1 MAHFA
6 ELNEHNY
13 VKRIVVIDN
22 SDLLDE
28 NGNESEALGIAR
40 CNELCGQGNWVQTS
54 YNAKMRGKF
63 AGIGDY
69 YDQERDVFR

>member
-28 NGNESEALGIAR
+28 NGNESEALGIAC
-40 CNELCGQGNWVQTS
+40 CNELCGESIWVQTS
-54 YNAKMRGKF
+54 YNGNMRGKF